1 MPQSLFKIFRGRIP
15 SVREFNRE
23 IDALPFNERRERL
36 YPIFSIA
43 FSNWY
48 VLNKKCRMFIKK
60 VIEHDRQIWLD
71 FLLERTVI
79 GELRYHPR
87 FPDALL
93 RALKIVEYENRKGKI
108 SVNHLSMSMLMVF
121 DYSYRLSTM
130 GDYLRRIKVDVEDGL
145 IFLGIVKIEGSV
157 SF

>member
-1 MPQSLFKIFRGRIP
+1 MPQSLSNLFRGKIP
-15 SVREFNRE
+15 SVSEFNRE
-23 IDALPFNERRERL
+23 IDALPSSMRRERL
-36 YPIFSIA
+36 YPIYCIA
-43 FSNWY
+43 FSSWSS
-48 VLNKKCRMFIKK
+48 LNNRCRMFIKR

-79 GELRYHPR
+79 GELRYHTQ

-93 RALKIVEYENRKGKI
+93 RAVKIVEYENRKGKI

-121 DYSYRLSTM
+121 DYSYKLSTM